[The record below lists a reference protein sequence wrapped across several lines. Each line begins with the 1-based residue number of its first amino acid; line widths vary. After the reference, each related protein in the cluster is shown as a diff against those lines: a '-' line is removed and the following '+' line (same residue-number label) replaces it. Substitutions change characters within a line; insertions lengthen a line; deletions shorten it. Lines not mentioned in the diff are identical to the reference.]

1 MSDLLHE
8 QLSALIDGELPV
20 AETTLLLKRLEREP
34 ELRARLARY
43 RVCGTT
49 LRGTPTLARTD
60 FCLKVSTLVASEP
73 AHAGRVGATAITVRR
88 GPASAPRAPLPRYLR
103 PLAGLGVAAAVAAT
117 AILVVGR
124 TGPAGVTA
132 VAPVAQVAVVAP
144 RNPALD
150 GATLSAAIPAVARRL
165 QEPAYPLPT
174 AIGAE
179 PASYVTPA
187 PKPGLGEIPRAE
199 LANYVV
205 IHAGVSGPMG
215 LHSALTSLVTD
226 DAGAA
231 AK

>member
-43 RVCGTT
+43 RACGVTM
-49 LRGTPTLARTD
+49 RGGETRVRTD
-60 FCLKVSTLVASEP
+60 FTLRVTTLLAAEP
-73 AHAGRVGATAITVRR
+73 AHA
-88 GPASAPRAPLPRYLR
+88 ASAGESFRAPRPTAGARGTLPRYLK
-103 PLAGLGVAAAVAAT
+103 PLAGLGVAAAVATA
-117 AILVVGR
+117 AILVLGR
-124 TGPAGVTA
+124 PGPATA
-132 VAPVAQVAVVAP
+132 PAEVAVVVATPAP
-144 RNPALD
+144 LDGD
-150 GATLSAAIPAVARRL
+150 GATIVTPAVARRAEL
-165 QEPAYPLPT
+165 PASYPLQSP
-174 AIGAE
+174 IGAE

-187 PKPGLGEIPRAE
+187 VRQGLGVIPRAE

-215 LHSALTSLVTD
+215 LHSALTSLVSD

-231 AK
+231 TK